1 MVTFAAAT
9 TPPVVSVIVPWMFPV
24 ATVLCA
30 YSGTTAPTRIKV
42 MKTTDTTILTFVEVP
57 RSMLSHPR
65 KQNECS
71 RISSPRCEKD
81 ILLVLRGQLGLQRT
95 DGCFYLLV
103 EKSARDVP
111 RVCSTKP
118 HTFGSNIMYRVHVF
132 DILLWSSE
140 LAAKRSVFR

>member
-30 YSGTTAPTRIKV
+30 YSGTTAPTRIKA

-65 KQNECS
+65 EQNECS
-71 RISSPRCEKD
+71 RIKFTT
-81 ILLVLRGQLGLQRT
+81 LRKRYTCGFVRSTGLQRT
-95 DGCFYLLV
+95 DGRFYLLV
-103 EKSARDVP
+103 EIECARL
-111 RVCSTKP
+111 
-118 HTFGSNIMYRVHVF
+118 F

-140 LAAKRSVFR
+140 LAAKRSVFRSEKAARASS